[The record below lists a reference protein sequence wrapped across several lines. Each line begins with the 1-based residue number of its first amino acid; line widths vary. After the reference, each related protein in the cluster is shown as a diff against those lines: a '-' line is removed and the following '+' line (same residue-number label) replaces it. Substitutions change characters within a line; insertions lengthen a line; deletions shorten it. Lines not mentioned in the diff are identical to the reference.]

1 VSEDLAVTEL
11 PQIEFVQD
19 VTEISRHTHTY
30 VHVRGKTLEECRK
43 HFDEILR
50 GVKDE

>member
-1 VSEDLAVTEL
+1 MADESVSGL
-11 PQIEFVQD
+11 PQIEVTK
-19 VTEISRHTHTY
+19 VITEISRHTHIY
-30 VHVRGKTLEECRK
+30 VHVRGKTLDECRK

>member
-1 VSEDLAVTEL
+1 MAEEKIL
-11 PQIEFVQD
+11 PCIKFSTTSQKGLDHV
-19 VTEISRHTHTY
+19 HTY
-30 VHVRGKTLEECRK
+30 LNVRGSTLEECRK

>member
-1 VSEDLAVTEL
+1 MTENATEL
-11 PQIEFVQD
+11 PRIDYQRTITTLDKHEYINID
-19 VTEISRHTHTY
+19 VK
-30 VHVRGKTLEECRK
+30 GQTLEECRK